1 MGNLLTLPNVTVG
14 PTNQPA
20 TPPATP
26 AAPSVPTV
34 RVLTCPSGFASS
46 AGTPGYCYIQCA
58 TGYTPAGET
67 MCQHNTETS
76 IRYIRSG
83 ANPGNLSQEQ
93 SAREVNTS
101 RPQEANARVDTLRA
115 RREAQAART
124 AEKQGALNAVGPAT
138 DAKALVQ
145 SQQAQF
151 NQSARLV
158 QDTTNRLRARRPP
171 VQPDSEIA
179 MEQQKIQRIVQ
190 KNAMFIQIVLF
201 LVVLCSVAYML
212 MPLQT
217 ANYTALAILSVAVLY
232 RIFFV
237 K

>member
-1 MGNLLTLPNVTVG
+1 MGNFLTLPNVTVG
-14 PTNQPA
+14 PANQPA

-26 AAPSVPTV
+26 AVPEI

-46 AGTPGYCYIQCA
+46 AGTPGYCYVQCA
-58 TGYTPAGET
+58 AGYTPVGET

-83 ANPGNLSQEQ
+83 TTPGNVSQEQ

-101 RPQEANARVDTLRA
+101 RLREANARVDTLRA
-115 RREAQAART
+115 QREAEAARM

-138 DAKALVQ
+138 EAKALVQ

-158 QDTTNRLRARRPP
+158 QDTTDRLRVRRPP

-179 MEQQKIQRIVQ
+179 MEQQRIQNIIQ
-190 KNAMFIQIVLF
+190 KNALFIQVVLL
-201 LVVLCSVAYML
+201 LVVLCAVAYML
-212 MPLQT
+212 LPLQT
-217 ANYTALAILSVAVLY
+217 ANYAALAILSVAVLY

>member
-20 TPPATP
+20 SPPATT
-26 AAPSVPTV
+26 AAPVV
-34 RVLTCPSGFASS
+34 RVLTCPSGFASA
-46 AGTPGYCYIQCA
+46 AGTSGYCYVQCA
-58 TGYTPAGET
+58 AGYTPVGET

-83 ANPGNLSQEQ
+83 TNPGNVSQEQ

-101 RPQEANARVDTLRA
+101 RLREANARVDTLRA
-115 RREAQAART
+115 QREAQAART

-138 DAKALVQ
+138 EAKALVQ

-151 NQSARLV
+151 NRSARLV
-158 QDTTNRLRARRPP
+158 QDTTDRLRARRPP

-179 MEQQKIQRIVQ
+179 MEQQRIQKIIQ
-190 KNAMFIQIVLF
+190 KNALFIQIVLL
-201 LVVLCSVAYML
+201 LVVLCAVAYMIL
-212 MPLQT
+212 PLQT
-217 ANYTALAILSVAVLY
+217 ANYAALAILSVAVLY